1 MCVGCC
7 GCCVFLVKGWSFVL
21 GFSGWD
27 IFIVYIIVYR
37 FVFLDYVIL
46 FFYLKYFLVDLRILV
61 C

>member
-46 FFYLKYFLVDLRILV
+46 FFYLKYF
-61 C
+61 